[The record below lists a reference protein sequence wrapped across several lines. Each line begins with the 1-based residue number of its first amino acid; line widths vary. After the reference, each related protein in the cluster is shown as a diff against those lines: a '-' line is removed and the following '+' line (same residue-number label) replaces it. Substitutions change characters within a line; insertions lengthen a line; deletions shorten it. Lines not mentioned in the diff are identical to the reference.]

1 MSTFALVPFLK
12 RFVQYGL
19 VGVSTYLLD
28 LLLIYTFKTFFA
40 FPDWLAV
47 GIGFLIAVSI
57 NYLISY
63 FWVFK
68 GTERDKVAGYVF
80 FICIS
85 VTGLII
91 IVTSTVFIKNYF
103 LVDLYVARTIVAGF
117 VGTANYLLNSF
128 FNFKITS

>member
-28 LLLIYTFKTFFA
+28 LLLIFILRTFFGS
-40 FPDWLAV
+40 PDWLAV
-47 GIGFLIAVSI
+47 AIGFMIAVSV

-63 FWVFK
+63 FWVFE
-68 GTERDKVAGYVF
+68 GTERDKVSGYIFFF
-80 FICIS
+80 FISI
-85 VTGLII
+85 TGLLI

-103 LVDLYVARTIVAGF
+103 SIDLYLARTIVAGF
-117 VGTANYLLNSF
+117 VGTCNYLVNSI
-128 FNFKITS
+128 FNFRITS